1 MTDPQFSLSLFGQL
15 VAANNQI
22 KKPKEDHSA
31 KKESELQVLRFAL
44 LRQFARAEESSA
56 KILSETT
63 DYSVFTIASMI
74 KKMTNAGLLKFK
86 RQAKVN
92 KTVQNFYCITQKGRD
107 ELAKHNQTICAD
119 KNSIERDRLS

>member
-1 MTDPQFSLSLFGQL
+1 MTDHHFSLSLFGQL
-15 VAANNQI
+15 VAANNHV
-22 KKPKEDHSA
+22 KKPKEDHSS

-44 LRQFARAEESSA
+44 LEQFVRAEELSA
-56 KILSETT
+56 KILSEMI

-92 KTVQNFYCITQKGRD
+92 KTVQNFYTITQKGRD
-107 ELAKHNQTICAD
+107 ELAKHNHTICAG
-119 KNSIERDRLS
+119 KSSSEQVRLS

>member
-1 MTDPQFSLSLFGQL
+1 MTDHQFSLSLFGQL
-15 VAANNQI
+15 VAANNHV
-22 KKPKEDHSA
+22 KKPKEDHSS

-44 LRQFARAEESSA
+44 LEQFDRAEELSA
-56 KILSETT
+56 KILSEMI

-86 RQAKVN
+86 RQAKIN

-107 ELAKHNQTICAD
+107 ELAKHNQTICAG
-119 KNSIERDRLS
+119 KSSSEQVRLS